1 MALWMTGAEY
11 ELGHIQR
18 QLTRGYYI
26 ESDGKDYQCGVC
38 HAHSLV
44 QATFLAGQ
52 DPGMS
57 QPLVMNVKIRA
68 SNHQLEASGV
78 TATNVLL
85 TREATK
91 LAEKRKAEAS
101 KRAAPKF

>member
-1 MALWMTGAEY
+1 MLFPVCDNRGKASATQKNAAPERSTAILADWHNRSTANSIEEFEQNALPT
-11 ELGHIQR
+11 
-18 QLTRGYYI
+18 
-26 ESDGKDYQCGVC
+26 
-38 HAHSLV
+38 
-44 QATFLAGQ
+44 
-52 DPGMS
+52 GMS
-57 QPLVMNVKIRA
+57 QPLVMNVKISA